1 MEAIQTKQLKAK
13 VLQDTYAPE
22 LTSILNSFLKDLD
35 GEVISV
41 QFAADAGCLATLVLY
56 TEAESSNEETASG

>member
-1 MEAIQTKQLKAK
+1 MEAIQAKQLKAK
-13 VLQDTYAPE
+13 VLQHTYAPE

-56 TEAESSNEETASG
+56 TKAESSNEETASG

>member
-1 MEAIQTKQLKAK
+1 MAIQAKQLKAK
-13 VLQDTYAPE
+13 VLQHTYAPE

>member
-1 MEAIQTKQLKAK
+1 MR
-13 VLQDTYAPE
+13 VHYAPE

>member
-1 MEAIQTKQLKAK
+1 VEAIQAKQLKAK
-13 VLQDTYAPE
+13 VLQHTYAPE

>member
-1 MEAIQTKQLKAK
+1 MEAIQAKQLKSK
-13 VLQDTYAPE
+13 VLQHTYALE

>member
-1 MEAIQTKQLKAK
+1 MEAIQAKQLKAK
-13 VLQDTYAPE
+13 VLQHTYAPE

-41 QFAADAGCLATLVLY
+41 QFAADAGCLATLVLS